1 MRRAPLSLG
10 DRLEAFGK
18 LRPADA
24 AAFAV
29 MAEILR
35 PREPQGELKS
45 AARRAA
51 ALPSQMTPSVVND
64 NLLATRPDATSLRPT
79 ENANAPASAPLP
91 PAGTT
96 KVTALERR
104 PFAPPPTTNAPQL
117 GSYSGTTRSRE
128 PPPVIAPN
136 QARAIL
142 ATLASRPHEGLAI
155 DVAALLSRILRGAPI
170 ESLPRRE
177 IWSAR
182 RGVQLLIDCSPA
194 MTPIAS
200 DLDAIEGRLM
210 SILGKE
216 RVERLYF
223 SGCPGRGAGPSDRST
238 WKAWKPPSAGTP
250 VIALTDLG
258 CAGSA
263 CNDEWAG
270 ADEWGRFADVARAEG
285 SAIVAFLPF
294 PVYRVPFSLARCITT
309 IPWSEALSAARVR
322 RILNDA
328 RGGHVRA

>member
-1 MRRAPLSLG
+1 
-10 DRLEAFGK
+10 
-18 LRPADA
+18 
-24 AAFAV
+24 

-51 ALPSQMTPSVVND
+51 TQSTHTAPSVVND
-64 NLLATRPDATSLRPT
+64 TLLATRPDPANLRPT
-79 ENANAPASAPLP
+79 VTATTPSSEILP

-104 PFAPPPTTNAPQL
+104 PFAPPPTTSATPL
-117 GSYSGTTRSRE
+117 GSSSGPTRSRE

-142 ATLASRPHEGLAI
+142 ATLAARPHEGLDI
-155 DVAALLSRILRGAPI
+155 DVAALLNRILRGVPI
-170 ESLPRRE
+170 DSLPRRE
-177 IWSAR
+177 VWSAR

-194 MTPIAS
+194 MTPITC
-200 DLDAIEGRLM
+200 DLDAIESRLT

-216 RVERLYF
+216 RVDRLYF
-223 SGCPGRGAGPSDRST
+223 SGCPGRGAGPADRST

-250 VIALTDLG
+250 IIALTDLG

-263 CNDEWAG
+263 SNDEWAG
-270 ADEWGRFADVARAEG
+270 ADEWGRFADVVRADG
-285 SAIVAFLPF
+285 SAIVALLPF
-294 PVYRVPFSLARCITT
+294 PVHRVPFSLARCITVV
-309 IPWSEALSAARVR
+309 PWSEALSAARVR

-328 RGGHVRA
+328 RVGHLHA